1 MSLRIHEVLKEK
13 GKTQKWL
20 AEQLDVTEP
29 GMNLIIK
36 ERVNVP
42 LRRLEQIAEILEVNI
57 LELFEDYKETIRL
70 AEDYKNVVE
79 QFEQYKAESN
89 NCTKGVICPHC
100 QKEIEII
107 VSAK

>member
-1 MSLRIHEVLKEK
+1 MSLRINEVLKEK

-20 AEQLDVTEP
+20 AEQLDITEP
-29 GMNLIIK
+29 GVNLIIK

-42 LRRLEQIAEILEVNI
+42 LRRLEQIAEILDVKL
-57 LELFEDYKETIRL
+57 LELFDDYKDTIRL

-79 QFEQYKAESN
+79 QFKLYKAESN
-89 NCTKGVICPHC
+89 NCTRGVVCPHC